1 MVTFMYAQQ
10 QIPGNAAQLQL
21 GKKIKI
27 KGIIKMQNSKF
38 KIQKL
43 AVFLTLFIVNC
54 SLLIGTASAQF
65 TTGNDTLVI
74 LSGDSTSHYYTS
86 YDVTADTSG
95 GQPYVGKTAG
105 YDLNGKIVVGIDF
118 DTSAAFTAAKF
129 IIQTS
134 ATYNEDADTT
144 GGTPYDWKTVNY
156 EGTVYTFTPEV
167 GAINLLDPKVIYA
180 LKRYVRF
187 GCLDSGDAWD
197 TEAARRKLVPLIRS
211 AF

>member
-1 MVTFMYAQQ
+1 MK
-10 QIPGNAAQLQL
+10 NL
-21 GKKIKI
+21 
-27 KGIIKMQNSKF
+27 KF
-38 KIQKL
+38 FL
-43 AVFLTLFIVNC
+43 ALFIVNC

-65 TTGNDTLVI
+65 TTDKDTLVI
-74 LSGDSTSHYYTS
+74 LSGDSTTTFYES
-86 YDVTADTSG
+86 YNANADTSG
-95 GQPYVGKTAG
+95 GSPFIGATAG
-105 YDLNGKIVVGIDF
+105 YDLDGKILVGIDF
-118 DTSAAFTAAKF
+118 DTTSAWTAAKF

-144 GGTPYDWKTVNY
+144 DGTPYDWKTVNY

-197 TEAARRKLVPLIRS
+197 TEAARRKLIPLIRS
-211 AF
+211 GF